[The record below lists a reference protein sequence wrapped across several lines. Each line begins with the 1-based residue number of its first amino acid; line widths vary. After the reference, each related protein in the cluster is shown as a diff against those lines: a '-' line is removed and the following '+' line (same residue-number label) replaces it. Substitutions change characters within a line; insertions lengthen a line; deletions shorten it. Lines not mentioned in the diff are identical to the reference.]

1 MEKRLTLTNDLSQLA
16 QLPLF
21 VDQLREELSLDEEKC
36 FNLNLVLEE
45 AATNVISYAFTD
57 DQVHCFTIDAK
68 TEENLL
74 YLTLTDDGAPFDP
87 TEVPPVD
94 TTAPAEERQIGGLG
108 VFLITQL
115 MAEVKYERKN
125 EQNIFTLI
133 TKIHNL

>member
-1 MEKRLTLTNDLSQLA
+1 MEKRLTLTNDLSQLV

-57 DQVHCFTIDAK
+57 DEIHSFTIDAK
-68 TEENLL
+68 TIDNLL
-74 YLTLTDDGAPFDP
+74 YLTLTDDGTPFDP

-108 VFLITQL
+108 VFLIMQL
-115 MAEVKYERKN
+115 MDEVKYERTN
-125 EQNIFTLI
+125 GQNIFTLI